1 MDRARARKG
10 RHPFGGRTLRAF
22 YTPGFWRIWAGSMS
36 WYSARWMELFVL
48 QWQVLIMTDS
58 PFQVS
63 LIGFYRM
70 APLFFFGVVSG
81 VIADRFDRRKV
92 VLFAQVWNGTAA
104 AAIAV
109 LALSD
114 LLALWHLAF
123 LVMALGLGWAL
134 DLPSRRSIVYDMM
147 GPRRVVNALALD
159 HLGMDGAKMLGP
171 ILGGVLWPVIGL
183 GGCFLVLAAGYGVNF
198 FLYRG
203 LLSAE
208 PRRAASSGPV
218 LGNLAEGLA
227 YVLHHPV
234 ILAVL
239 AITVVLNFLGFPYQ
253 NLVPVVAKQDLGL
266 GPQLTGTL
274 LATEGLG
281 AVCGSLLVASRREV
295 RHKGRVFIAGS
306 ALVLGAVLLFSFS
319 TWPAG
324 SFLLLFIAGAG
335 IAGFA
340 TMQSSLILLGA
351 SDAMRGRAM
360 GTLILAIGFGPLGA
374 IQIGVLASSF
384 GVARAITMTIGAGL
398 LLLLAILWWNTAL
411 WHFGTDSRESPPAPA
426 KAPAA

>member
-1 MDRARARKG
+1 MDPTRARRS
-10 RHPFGGRTLRAF
+10 RHPFGGQTLRAF

-48 QWQVLIMTDS
+48 QWQVLVMTDS

-109 LALSD
+109 LALMD
-114 LLALWHLAF
+114 WLALWHLAI

-134 DLPSRRSIVYDMM
+134 DLPSRRAFIYDMM
-147 GPRRVVNALALD
+147 GPRRIVNALALD

-171 ILGGVLWPVIGL
+171 ILGGLLWPVIGL
-183 GGCFLVLAAGYGVNF
+183 GGCFLILAAGYAVNF

-208 PRRAASSGPV
+208 PRRATNSGPV
-218 LGNLAEGLA
+218 LRNLAEGLA

-234 ILAVL
+234 ILGVL

-266 GPQLTGTL
+266 GPQLTGAL

-281 AVCGSLLVASRREV
+281 AICGSLFVASRREV
-295 RHKGRVFIAGS
+295 PHKGRVFIAGS

-319 TWPAG
+319 SWPG
-324 SFLLLFIAGAG
+324 ISFFLLFIAGAG

-340 TMQSSLILLGA
+340 TMQSSLILLSV

-374 IQIGVLASSF
+374 IQIGVLASTF
-384 GVARAITMTIGAGL
+384 GVAPAIAMTIGAGL
-398 LLLLAILWWNTAL
+398 LLLVAILWWNTAL
-411 WHFGTDSRESPPAPA
+411 WHFGSDSRQSPPAPA

>member
-274 LATEGLG
+274 LATQWLAEMT
-281 AVCGSLLVASRREV
+281 ASKPCSRKRSMAPGNS
-295 RHKGRVFIAGS
+295 GRY
-306 ALVLGAVLLFSFS
+306 
-319 TWPAG
+319 
-324 SFLLLFIAGAG
+324 
-335 IAGFA
+335 
-340 TMQSSLILLGA
+340 Q
-351 SDAMRGRAM
+351 R
-360 GTLILAIGFGPLGA
+360 
-374 IQIGVLASSF
+374 
-384 GVARAITMTIGAGL
+384 
-398 LLLLAILWWNTAL
+398 
-411 WHFGTDSRESPPAPA
+411 
-426 KAPAA
+426 